1 MKRFLD
7 FLDQHRRFAIVSH
20 VDPDGDAVGSGLGLA
35 WILRGAGKEAV
46 FLARGVPR
54 TYEWLPGFDGVK
66 TDAAR
71 LGFAPDAVFVVDA
84 TAPAR
89 VVPFGALLETGIPVA
104 NIDHHPDNTRF
115 GDVDWVDPS
124 AAATA
129 LMVWE
134 MARDLELPVGQ
145 EAATCL
151 YVGLVT
157 DTGRF
162 TYGNTDVRALAVAT
176 ALAERGADP
185 HRIGRSVYES
195 NSVASQRLL
204 GRVLSTLE
212 ILEDGQV
219 AILHLTTAMLEET
232 GARPEDADGFST
244 YARSIEGVKVGIL
257 FREADGGSI
266 KVSFRSNEGVSIDG
280 VAGRFGGGGHPS
292 AAGARVPGPME
303 AAKERVLRAVS
314 GHLRSPA
321 L

>member
-1 MKRFLD
+1 MSRFLE
-7 FLDQHRRFAIVSH
+7 FLDRYGRFAILSH
-20 VDPDGDAVGSGLGLA
+20 VDPDGDALGSGLGLV
-35 WILRGAGKEAV
+35 WILREAGKEAA
-46 FLARGVPR
+46 FLARGVPHS
-54 TYEWLPGFDGVK
+54 YAWLPGLDGVRA
-66 TDAAR
+66 DAAE
-71 LGFAPDAVFVVDA
+71 LPFEPDALFVVDA
-84 TAPAR
+84 TEPGRVAPA
-89 VVPFGALLETGIPVA
+89 AELLECGLPIA
-104 NIDHHPDNTRF
+104 NIDHHPDNARF

-124 AAATA
+124 AAATS
-129 LMVWE
+129 LLVWE
-134 MARDLELPVGQ
+134 MARDLELPVGR

-162 TYGNTDVRALAVAT
+162 TYANTDVRALAVAG

-185 HRIGRSVYES
+185 HRIARGVYES
-195 NSVASQRLL
+195 NSAASMRLL

-212 ILEDGQV
+212 IREDGQV
-219 AILHLTTAMLEET
+219 ACLHLTQAMLDET

-244 YARSIEGVKVGIL
+244 FARSIQGVKVGLL
-257 FREADGGSI
+257 FRETDGETI

-321 L
+321 V